1 MTLAEAWKFFQE
13 LLPMLGLIA
22 ALLVLWLGTKFV
34 RHNSCERYRQGMQ
47 NLLEENTANFKEL
60 DKNILSLPTAK
71 DLDGMKS
78 TVASLTTEVSVLRE
92 QLKGQNALFERLESQ
107 VDRIDAFLKK
117 V

>member
-1 MTLAEAWKFFQE
+1 MTLAEAWKIFQE
-13 LLPMLGLIA
+13 LLPFLGLIA
-22 ALLVLWLGTKFV
+22 AGFVLWLGTKFV

-60 DKNILSLPTAK
+60 DKNILSLPTAE
-71 DLDGMKS
+71 DLDDMKS

-92 QLKGQNALFERLESQ
+92 QLKGQDKLFTRLESQ
-107 VDRIDAFLKK
+107 VDRIDDFLKR